1 MIDARIRS
9 ARWKACPFLLRSAPC
24 NRGMRRFLTAVI
36 AAKPQESSRH
46 LLRFV
51 KRCATVRRLTISMK
65 QNTIFQAAAIV
76 AAGIILALVA
86 NAFASRD
93 RKVSIVGTY
102 PNALKVPA
110 REVTAAPAPVAP
122 PPVTQTV
129 ATATQPV
136 TITAPPTVTATTTT
150 TQPTATAA
158 IETVGL
164 NPKAKTPAAPATS
177 TTPPPTPAKEFT
189 VHPDKPYIE
198 IAFND
203 VKALHDKN
211 ALFLDARR
219 TSVYEQGH
227 IPGARPYSVW
237 ESDIDEK
244 VNKLFSE
251 RSDQAAQNLPIVV
264 YCSGGDCEDSHM
276 LAQKL
281 WGIQFNNVYVYK
293 DGFPDWQ
300 QHGAPVHTGA
310 NP

>member
-1 MIDARIRS
+1 
-9 ARWKACPFLLRSAPC
+9 
-24 NRGMRRFLTAVI
+24 
-36 AAKPQESSRH
+36 
-46 LLRFV
+46 
-51 KRCATVRRLTISMK
+51 MK
-65 QNTIFQAAAIV
+65 QNSFFQAAAIV
-76 AAGIILALVA
+76 AAGILLALVA

-93 RKVSIVGTY
+93 RKVSLVGTY

-110 REVTAAPAPVAP
+110 REAAVAPPPVTA

-129 ATATQPV
+129 ATTTQPATMTV
-136 TITAPPTVTATTTT
+136 PPTATTATER
-150 TQPTATAA
+150 TATAA

-164 NPKAKTPAAPATS
+164 NPAVKKPVTATAPPAPTPHS
-177 TTPPPTPAKEFT
+177 PPPTPPKEFT

-211 ALFLDARR
+211 VLFLDARR

-227 IPGARPYSVW
+227 IPGARTYSVW
-237 ESDIDEK
+237 ESDIDDK
-244 VNKLFSE
+244 VRKLFDE
-251 RSDQAAQNLPIVV
+251 RSDPSAQALPIVI

>member
-1 MIDARIRS
+1 
-9 ARWKACPFLLRSAPC
+9 
-24 NRGMRRFLTAVI
+24 
-36 AAKPQESSRH
+36 
-46 LLRFV
+46 
-51 KRCATVRRLTISMK
+51 MK

-93 RKVSIVGTY
+93 RKVSLVGTY

-110 REVTAAPAPVAP
+110 RETAVAPAP

-129 ATATQPV
+129 ATTTEPA
-136 TITAPPTVTATTTT
+136 TITVPPTATTV

-164 NPKAKTPAAPATS
+164 NPNAKTPVAPAPS
-177 TTPPPTPAKEFT
+177 TTTAPAPTPHPPPPTPTREFT

-211 ALFLDARR
+211 VLFLDARR

-227 IPGARPYSVW
+227 ITGARTYSVW
-237 ESDIDEK
+237 ESDIDDK
-244 VNKLFSE
+244 VNKLFNE
-251 RSDQAAQNLPIVV
+251 RNDPAAQNLPIVI

>member
-1 MIDARIRS
+1 
-9 ARWKACPFLLRSAPC
+9 
-24 NRGMRRFLTAVI
+24 
-36 AAKPQESSRH
+36 
-46 LLRFV
+46 
-51 KRCATVRRLTISMK
+51 MK
-65 QNTIFQAAAIV
+65 QNTIFQATAIV

-93 RKVSIVGTY
+93 RKVSLAGTY

-110 REVTAAPAPVAP
+110 REVPVAPAPA

-129 ATATQPV
+129 AMMTQPATITVPPMTTAT
-136 TITAPPTVTATTTT
+136 ATTT

-164 NPKAKTPAAPATS
+164 NPKAKTPAAPAT
-177 TTPPPTPAKEFT
+177 TTAAAPPPATREFA
-189 VHPDKPYIE
+189 VHPDKPYVE
-198 IAFND
+198 VAFND

-211 ALFLDARR
+211 VLFLDARR

-227 IPGARPYSVW
+227 IPGARTYSVW
-237 ESDIDEK
+237 ESDIDDK
-244 VNKLFSE
+244 VQKLFAE
-251 RSDQAAQNLPIVV
+251 RSDSAAQNLPIVI